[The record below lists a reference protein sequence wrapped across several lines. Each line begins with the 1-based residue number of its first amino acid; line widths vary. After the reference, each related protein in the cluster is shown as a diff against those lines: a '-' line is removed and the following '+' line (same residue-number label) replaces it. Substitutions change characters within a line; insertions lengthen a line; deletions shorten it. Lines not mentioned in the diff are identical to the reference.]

1 MFGVNGVIGDG
12 EWTCPHLGASRN
24 VSFAVHRSTA
34 GVFRAKVFGARFP
47 TASWGGS
54 ADRIAAGAN
63 SMRPDAVRARSE
75 LQSQLPENADYVCV
89 APSSGQS
96 PRARGNQTQ
105 IDVSATQT
113 TYRSVGTAAHFV
125 PPVEP

>member
-1 MFGVNGVIGDG
+1 MNLPPFWYQFSGSRLWVALHFASSG
-12 EWTCPHLGASRN
+12 ETTPR
-24 VSFAVHRSTA
+24 
-34 GVFRAKVFGARFP
+34 
-47 TASWGGS
+47 
-54 ADRIAAGAN
+54 
-63 SMRPDAVRARSE
+63 
-75 LQSQLPENADYVCV
+75 YVCV

-96 PRARGNQTQ
+96 PRARRNQTQ

>member
-1 MFGVNGVIGDG
+1 MPLMISTIRD
-12 EWTCPHLGASRN
+12 L
-24 VSFAVHRSTA
+24 VSTTVLRQHH
-34 GVFRAKVFGARFP
+34 
-47 TASWGGS
+47 
-54 ADRIAAGAN
+54 
-63 SMRPDAVRARSE
+63 
-75 LQSQLPENADYVCV
+75 VCV